1 MINRSYI
8 TLVKSTGCYKMQT
21 AWNPACVQCNQCD
34 FECVAGPGI
43 FFPPGSLCWWSHF
56 WVYAIVG
63 CCPGQMVFILAIAPG
78 RPLGQHVPWH
88 WPCHPCGGGLP
99 DGSIC
104 SSILGFLCLVVVPF
118 WDLPSPLELAPWLCP
133 LEGSLGAHV
142 AWVPWPWLA
151 WLP

>member
-43 FFPPGSLCWWSHF
+43 FFSSWKLVLVVTFLGLCHCWLLPWPNGFHIGHCT
-56 WVYAIVG
+56 WETTW
-63 CCPGQMVFILAIAPG
+63 
-78 RPLGQHVPWH
+78 QHVPWH

>member
-1 MINRSYI
+1 MIKRSYI

-21 AWNPACVQCNQCD
+21 AWNPACVQCNQWD
-34 FECVAGPGI
+34 FECIAGPGI

-63 CCPGQMVFILAIAPG
+63 CCPGQMVFILAIGPG
-78 RPLGQHVPWH
+78 RPLGNMCPGTGHVTPVEMACQMD
-88 WPCHPCGGGLP
+88 PFVHPSLA
-99 DGSIC
+99 
-104 SSILGFLCLVVVPF
+104 LVVVPF
-118 WDLPSPLELAPWLCP
+118 WDLPSPLELAHWLCP
-133 LEGSLGAHV
+133 LEGSLGAHL